1 MTPLQHF
8 DRTKEYWAGWALAH
22 YQWQRGVP
30 FKQMIEYGLTASR
43 VCDMYILHE
52 SDISKFIENAD
63 IIVSDAKELEK
74 SHAQTGVVL
83 ELAKALNCT
92 VEELL

>member
-1 MTPLQHF
+1 MQNWQRMAPLQHF

-30 FKQMIEYGLTASR
+30 FKQMIE
-43 VCDMYILHE
+43 
-52 SDISKFIENAD
+52 
-63 IIVSDAKELEK
+63 LEK
-74 SHAQTGVVL
+74 SHAQVGVVL